1 MHEEEVH
8 KLKKRMEELESRIF
22 ELEKENKFQRYTIE
36 FLVEFCRS
44 VAYKDGKD
52 LLSYQHLNSPSSDSN
67 KKVRMLFEK
76 IREFGKGSFDKDR
89 VSG

>member
-1 MHEEEVH
+1 M
-8 KLKKRMEELESRIF
+8 KKRMEELESRIF

-52 LLSYQHLNSPSSDSN
+52 LLSYQQLNSPSSDSN

-76 IREFGKGSFDKDR
+76 IRDFGKGSFDKDR